1 MGSQV
6 FELVQVRIHM
16 THEKD
21 VVGSLLIWA
30 EENSCF
36 KQATHYGKPGCRFR
50 GISFC
55 GAVAKNRLAKEG
67 TVIGTH
73 WPLEWRTSF

>member
-1 MGSQV
+1 MSAMGSQV

-16 THEKD
+16 SHEKD

-36 KQATHYGKPGCRFR
+36 KQGTHYET
-50 GISFC
+50 
-55 GAVAKNRLAKEG
+55 RLSVSGDFLLRRSGQE
-67 TVIGTH
+67 
-73 WPLEWRTSF
+73 